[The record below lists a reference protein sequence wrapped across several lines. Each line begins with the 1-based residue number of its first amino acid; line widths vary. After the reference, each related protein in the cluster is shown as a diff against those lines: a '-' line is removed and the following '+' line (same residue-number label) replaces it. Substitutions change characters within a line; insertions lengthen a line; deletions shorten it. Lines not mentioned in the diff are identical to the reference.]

1 MEDAW
6 ASAVQSEREL
16 AWAKT
21 QIWGLVGRLEFERA
35 ERNPEFAK
43 RNVEFVT
50 RHGRELASAVS
61 VSMGETG
68 CNAIANLANKLR
80 ATRAQQRERRAR
92 QRQAKQAKRQ
102 AKREAGLRISSTDVD
117 SRLGSPEDKAPP
129 VRARATRVGAGTPRK
144 PSTTWA
150 RRRRG
155 RKSACWGP
163 GSQVHGCPPR
173 PGRRLPGAKQRVS
186 GCGRGKSSLSYSTT
200 GGQASQ
206 SLHPRAKPK
215 DGRSR
220 AGRSQSGMCYARHN
234 EQEERCVGPRGNG
247 ARGSMA

>member
-1 MEDAW
+1 VEDAW

-35 ERNPEFAK
+35 ERNPEFSK

-68 CNAIANLANKLR
+68 CNATSYAR
-80 ATRAQQRERRAR
+80 RELSSASGGQGSGKPSRPSGRPRGRRACASLR
-92 QRQAKQAKRQ
+92 RTRTAAWGAPKR
-102 AKREAGLRISSTDVD
+102 KPPSAGSGDTG
-117 SRLGSPEDKAPP
+117 GSGNAP
-129 VRARATRVGAGTPRK
+129 K

-173 PGRRLPGAKQRVS
+173 PGRRLPGAKQRRS

-220 AGRSQSGMCYARHN
+220 AGRSQSRMCYARHN
-234 EQEERCVGPRGNG
+234 EQDERCVGPRGNG

>member
-35 ERNPEFAK
+35 ERNPEFSK

-61 VSMGETG
+61 VSMGGTG

-102 AKREAGLRISSTDVD
+102 AKREAGLRISSTDED
-117 SRLGSPEDKAPP
+117 SRLGSPEDKAPQCGLGRHGWERERP
-129 VRARATRVGAGTPRK
+129 ETLHDVGETTAREEVGVLGAGEPGAWVPAKTGQAA
-144 PSTTWA
+144 A
-150 RRRRG
+150 RRQAEALRMRAGQVKSQLLHYRRPS
-155 RKSACWGP
+155 KP
-163 GSQVHGCPPR
+163 
-173 PGRRLPGAKQRVS
+173 
-186 GCGRGKSSLSYSTT
+186 KSSPPCET
-200 GGQASQ
+200 
-206 SLHPRAKPK
+206 
-215 DGRSR
+215 
-220 AGRSQSGMCYARHN
+220 
-234 EQEERCVGPRGNG
+234 
-247 ARGSMA
+247 